1 MARRYSCA
9 LFLAVALACMQIPGC
24 GGGSGTKVLAV
35 TTSSLSNGTVG
46 IVYSYSLQASGGSSP
61 YTWSQTSGGLMPPG
75 VTLGSTGM
83 FSGTPTKAGTYGPFV
98 FQVTDASNA
107 TATSPS
113 LSLTIGTNSLTV
125 ATTSLPGGV
134 VGTTYSSTLAASGG
148 APPYTWTVT
157 SGGSLPPG
165 LSLTSAGA
173 ISGTPTAAGTFGPY
187 VFTVT
192 DSSNATAVSSSLSIT
207 ITGTAAVSCTPQGNE
222 GALTSGTPYA
232 FLLKGTDGSGNP
244 IVIAGSFT
252 PNGSGGIT
260 AATADYNEFTDGP
273 ASLQVNLAAS
283 SYSFSSAAQGCLSLL
298 FSGLTPAGVSAKQAE
313 GPSYLEPEIT
323 THARK
328 MATASVLGPPVSN
341 VLLSFYLSGTDYHAG
356 RIIESD
362 NTNGKGTNAS
372 GFLHAQTPSAFG
384 LSALQTAYAFGV
396 DGWTATAQGL
406 LRTAMAG
413 SFSNATGTISA
424 GYADLNTAGTASG
437 ELTGGY
443 GSLNSNIDATTGRG
457 TGNYF
462 LTTPSGNLT
471 FDFAFY
477 VLNGSDVILISTNL
491 ASGGSTTPL
500 LSGRA
505 LASSS
510 SAANPAAVTLNGYY
524 LLASEGLQTLGI
536 SIGNIAQIGT
546 MNAVSGGSITTATIY
561 SNYAGSYASN
571 EYPNSS
577 YTQETASGRVALS
590 GLTNQ
595 PPVIYLTAGN
605 TCDDGVVGFLVGT
618 DPQASSGV
626 IVNQTSGTPN
636 YTTASVSGN
645 FASSTEEDV
654 DGNNGAFLGGF
665 SFDGMGGY
673 KVTSQTTGTVPNVP
687 ASGSI
692 LINTDGSGNLNGGN
706 STLVTNGAVVYAIP
720 DSGDPLLFVITSG
733 TLP

>member
-1 MARRYSCA
+1 MARRYSYA
-9 LFLAVALACMQIPGC
+9 LFLAVVLACIQIPGC
-24 GGGSGTKVLAV
+24 GGGSGTKVLTV

-46 IVYSYSLQASGGSSP
+46 IAYSYSLQASGGSSP
-61 YTWSQTSGGLMPPG
+61 YTWSQTSGGPMPPG
-75 VTLGSTGM
+75 VTLSSTGM
-83 FSGTPTKAGTYGPFV
+83 FSGTPTKAGTFGPYV
-98 FQVTDASNA
+98 FQVTDASNT
-107 TATSPS
+107 TASSPS
-113 LSLTIGTNSLTV
+113 LSLTIGTNTLTV
-125 ATTSLPGGV
+125 TTTSLPAGV
-134 VGTTYSSTLAASGG
+134 VGTLYSATLTASGG
-148 APPYTWTVT
+148 TPPYTWNET

-192 DSSNATAVSSSLSIT
+192 DSSNTTAVSSSLSIT
-207 ITGTAAVSCTPQGNE
+207 VTGTAAVACLPEGNE
-222 GALTSGTPYA
+222 GALASGNPYA

-260 AATADYNEFTDGP
+260 AATADYNGFTDGP
-273 ASLQVNLAAS
+273 ASLQVNLPAS
-283 SYSFSSAAQGCLSLL
+283 SYSFSSAAQGCLSLS
-298 FSGLTPAGVSAKQAE
+298 FSGLTPADVSAKQAE
-313 GPSYLEPEIT
+313 RPSHFVPGVT

-328 MATASVLGPPVSN
+328 MTVASVLGPPVSN
-341 VLLSFYLSGTDYHAG
+341 VLFSFYLSGTDYHAG

-372 GFLHAQTPSAFG
+372 GFLRAQTPSDFA

-406 LRTAMAG
+406 LRTSMAG
-413 SFSNATGTISA
+413 SFTNASGTIAA
-424 GYADLNTAGTASG
+424 GYADLNAGGTASG

-443 GSLNSNIDATTGRG
+443 GSLNSIDATTGRG

-510 SAANPAAVTLNGYY
+510 SAANPTAVTLNGYY
-524 LLASEGLQTLGI
+524 LLASKGLQTLGI

-546 MNAVSGGSITTATIY
+546 MNAVNGGSITTATIY
-561 SNYAGSYASN
+561 SNYAGSYSSN
-571 EYPNSS
+571 QYPNSS

-605 TCDDGVVGFLVGT
+605 TSDDGIVGFLVGT

-626 IVNQTSGTPN
+626 VVNQTSSTPN

-645 FASSTEEDV
+645 FASSTEEDL
-654 DGNNGAFLGGF
+654 DGSNGAFLGGF
-665 SFDGMGGY
+665 SFNGMGGY
-673 KVTSQTTGTVPNVP
+673 TVTSQTTGTVPSVP

-706 STLVTNGAVVYAIP
+706 FALVTNGAVVYAIP
-720 DSGDPLLFVITSG
+720 NSGDPLLFVLTSG